1 MKALFVICL
10 MANVLFVDAQS
21 YVDSGIRHYIAEEY
35 EEALV
40 DFDEAVSLKSLF
52 TEFAVSKLHF
62 YRGMSLYQIHEGKT
76 TLDLEMIEEIYGDLY
91 VALDID
97 SSWMETADDVL
108 EAIYIE
114 TLEIAGGELKTARK
128 EKEIEARVNQTNGYI
143 DILQTGFK
151 IKKVAEVELLIA
163 QAYHEIGDLYFE
175 DSNNVASLQKAG
187 ANFGKAIEYY
197 EMARYDDPFSK
208 GIIKS
213 LLTLSKRMDDPQ
225 RVEEYSK
232 LLALAGG

>member
-1 MKALFVICL
+1 MKALIVICL

-40 DFDEAVSLKSLF
+40 DFNEAVSLKSLF

-62 YRGMSLYQIHEGKT
+62 YRGMSLYQIHEGKP
-76 TLDLEMIEEIYGDLY
+76 TLDLDMIKEINGDLQTS
-91 VALDID
+91 LEID
-97 SSWMETADDVL
+97 SSWYETADDVID
-108 EAIYIE
+108 AIYNE
-114 TLEIAGGELKTARK
+114 TLEIAEVQLKKARK
-128 EKEIEARVNQTNGYI
+128 EKELDARVDQTNGYI
-143 DILQTGFK
+143 DILQTGFE

-163 QAYHEIGDLYFE
+163 EAYHEIGDLYFE

-208 GIIKS
+208 EIIKS